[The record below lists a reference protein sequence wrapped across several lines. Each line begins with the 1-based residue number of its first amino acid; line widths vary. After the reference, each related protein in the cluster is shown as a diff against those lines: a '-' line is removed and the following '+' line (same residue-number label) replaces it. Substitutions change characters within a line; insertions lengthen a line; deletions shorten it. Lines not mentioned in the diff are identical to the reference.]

1 VLLYRHWA
9 ENLDR
14 ARDEVVSRW
23 GEYVYRRFRIY
34 LWGCVHYFNSGTI
47 TAYRLLMQLP
57 AQPSSRPSQAYR
69 SARVP
74 SVTAGP
80 RDRAGAGPRL

>member
-1 VLLYRHWA
+1 MIVNWQ
-9 ENLDR
+9 EMLDGTVNGLFQHR

-34 LWGCVHYFNSGTI
+34 LWGCVHYFTSGTV

-57 AQPSSRPSQAYR
+57 AQPGSHPAQAHQSTR
-69 SARVP
+69 EP
-74 SVTAGP
+74 PVTAGMS
-80 RDRAGAGPRL
+80 R